1 MGPLAVVSCKS
12 HHCFMTSHPVV
23 DTISQNDGS
32 KSDAS
37 ARATKEFVAWPYSW
51 FKNSAYQ
58 SRGSVSGT
66 LKLSD
71 GRPAAGAAVFLGD
84 NHPNKTALAM
94 GSDYYYTGYADSSG
108 RFKFNNVRT
117 GFYGLQAWSNGSA
130 IADVAASYLKND
142 VQVKKNGALNLG
154 SLTWAISTT
163 RKRLFQ
169 VGDFDRKDLG
179 FQYGGAPYQHALV
192 AKCPANI
199 NYTVGV
205 SQTPDWCF
213 GQTYLG
219 TWSINFQV
227 DSLARANKTAT
238 LTVSLAGYSS
248 GSSSNIL
255 LNNGSKIGNL
265 TSGAVGQNATVGLA
279 SDPSLYR
286 SATTA
291 GEWRFFQFD
300 FDGSLLKQGSNSIS
314 FAMTR
319 NTTWHGFMWDSILLD
334 W

>member
-1 MGPLAVVSCKS
+1 MG
-12 HHCFMTSHPVV
+12 
-23 DTISQNDGS
+23 N
-32 KSDAS
+32 
-37 ARATKEFVAWPYSW
+37 
-51 FKNSAYQ
+51 
-58 SRGSVSGT
+58 
-66 LKLSD
+66 
-71 GRPAAGAAVFLGD
+71 
-84 NHPNKTALAM
+84 
-94 GSDYYYTGYADSSG
+94 DYYYTGYADSSG

-179 FQYGGAPYQHALV
+179 FQYGGVPYQHALV

-205 SQTPDWCF
+205 SQTSDWCF

-300 FDGSLLKQGSNSIS
+300 LDGSLLKQGSNSIS
-314 FAMTR
+314 FVMTR